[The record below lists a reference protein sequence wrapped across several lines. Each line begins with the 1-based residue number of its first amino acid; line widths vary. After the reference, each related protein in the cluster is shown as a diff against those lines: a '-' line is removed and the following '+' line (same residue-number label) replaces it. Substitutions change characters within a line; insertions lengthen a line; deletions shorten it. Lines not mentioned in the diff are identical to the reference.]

1 MISMKDESTENII
14 LTKAIGLFAAKG
26 YEAIGVQEICD
37 VSEITKP
44 TLYYYF
50 GSKSGLFSKIAE
62 TKGRELTD
70 LIRNALEYKHD
81 FIFSTTKVLKDEID
95 FALKNKDF
103 FRIHVNI
110 SNSPEGSEAKI
121 IYKEVLGKISKLFED
136 FFTLSANE
144 FGNMRGKEKLYSIL
158 FHGNILSVISNVLN
172 NSIKVTDET
181 IYQIIHRFVYGVAS

>member
-70 LIRNALEYKHD
+70 LIRNALDYKHD
-81 FIFSTTKVLKDEID
+81 FIFSATKVLKDEID

-103 FRIHVNI
+103 FRIHANV